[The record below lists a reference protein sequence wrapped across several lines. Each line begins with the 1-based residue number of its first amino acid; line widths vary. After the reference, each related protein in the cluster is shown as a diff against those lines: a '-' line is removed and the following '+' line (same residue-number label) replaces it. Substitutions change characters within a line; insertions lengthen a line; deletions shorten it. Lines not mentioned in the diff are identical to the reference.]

1 MSKQQK
7 NSHNNDNFKMS
18 VRKRLHPDDEDDED
32 DLYSPAKKKSPPAC
46 SSLYDYSDVPFHCP
60 APVTS
65 EMVRVIS
72 PGKRRH
78 ITIDEARSGT
88 KDPVRV
94 YADGI
99 FDLFHQG
106 HARALMQ
113 AKNAFPNTYLI
124 VGVCNDELTHKM
136 KGKTVLTEKERY
148 DSLRHCRYVDE
159 VLINAPWTLSQEF
172 IEEHAIDF
180 VAHDDLPYNA
190 GNTEDI
196 YKSFKEAG
204 QFVAT
209 QRTEGVSTS
218 DLIARVVKDY
228 DMYIERNLARGY
240 TADELNMGFM
250 KKGEVKMKKFG
261 STLKGFISLF
271 GRDGRI
277 VSHSMLFVVILT
289 IFLPRVNIST
299 TRKSK

>member
-1 MSKQQK
+1 MIL
-7 NSHNNDNFKMS
+7 KMF
-18 VRKRLHPDDEDDED
+18 V
-32 DLYSPAKKKSPPAC
+32 
-46 SSLYDYSDVPFHCP
+46 
-60 APVTS
+60 
-65 EMVRVIS
+65 
-72 PGKRRH
+72 
-78 ITIDEARSGT
+78 
-88 KDPVRV
+88 
-94 YADGI
+94 
-99 FDLFHQG
+99 
-106 HARALMQ
+106 
-113 AKNAFPNTYLI
+113 
-124 VGVCNDELTHKM
+124 VCNDELTHKM

-172 IEEHAIDF
+172 IEEHAVSLNNTNDSNILLYIQIDF

-277 VSHSMLFVVILT
+277 SEYFHDKKEQIK
-289 IFLPRVNIST
+289 RVFSSPSPVNGYDEDDDDDL
-299 TRKSK
+299 